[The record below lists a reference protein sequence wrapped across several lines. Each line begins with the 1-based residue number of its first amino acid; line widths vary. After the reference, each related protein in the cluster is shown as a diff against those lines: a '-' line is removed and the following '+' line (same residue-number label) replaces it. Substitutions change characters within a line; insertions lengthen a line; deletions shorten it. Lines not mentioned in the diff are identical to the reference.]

1 MRRDNS
7 EFVTGFLSESGTHVR
22 NKDYFAYTE
31 LDDIACWV
39 IARGLDAD
47 QEVQSAELAVK
58 SVLGHFMQKPS
69 LSRYRISRY
78 LQEAHRVLRQE
89 SHRVRLKASLTLI
102 VTDYARVVYGVA
114 GNTRLYM
121 FRNGRLHLRS
131 KDQSLSQQMADGEEI
146 AEDVLDCHEERHNL
160 LNYLGTPDEFRPYIS
175 KKLPLYDGDV
185 LLLTTPGVWEGV
197 GPAEMQDALEEAKDP
212 EALIDTVEDVLL
224 SKQQRVV
231 NNYTA
236 AAIFAN
242 KIFKTDPQKK
252 WRIIKRV
259 AIIVLLLALT
269 GGGALL
275 FKMKEAE
282 RIADAAT
289 GMFEHEQN
297 GDAFIEESDYPKALK
312 EYSEARNAANI
323 VKDKI
328 HAALLNKKQRIT
340 QLIVD
345 GDTAMKDEQYQK
357 ALEKYD
363 KALKEMKGRDDF
375 NEPEIA
381 AKKEKTESYLL
392 VMQWKKEGDMLF
404 EAQDYEGAAA
414 FYQKA
419 RKLAL
424 ESSYLTG
431 EKEIRAKLDEVEAKK
446 TGISKEQKMLSAD
459 KLEKKGDDSYAAGDF
474 AAAIESYTMAQ
485 EMYQEIGVLEK
496 VLAMERK
503 VTKVEEKLNPP
514 AAVPVVAAE
523 QSTPQVVPSAAQQQG
538 GNAGQV
544 SNTTPATTPASAAQQ
559 QAGNAGQ
566 ASPPTSATTPPPAVQ
581 QQAPKPGQAAIST
594 SAATPPPAVQQQG
607 GNAGHASTPSPV
619 ATPAPAVQQQ
629 GGNAGHVTTPSPAAT
644 PPPAVQQQAPKP
656 GQSASPAPSARPV
669 EGKSAAESPA
679 NPAQKEAVKAP

>member
-7 EFVTGFLSESGTHVR
+7 DFVTGFLSESGTHVR

-39 IARGLDAD
+39 IARGLDND
-47 QEVQSAELAVK
+47 QEVESAELAAK
-58 SVLGHFMQKPS
+58 AVLGHFMQKPS

-78 LQEAHRVLRQE
+78 LREAHRVLKEE
-89 SHRVRLKASLTLI
+89 SYRVRLKASLTLI

-114 GNTRLYM
+114 GNTRLYL

-131 KDQSLSQQMADGEEI
+131 KDQSLSQQMADREEI
-146 AEDVLDCHEERHNL
+146 AEDVLDHHEERHNL
-160 LNYLGTPDEFRPYIS
+160 LSYLGTPGEFRPYIS

-185 LLLTTPGVWEGV
+185 LLLTTPGLWERV
-197 GPAEMQDALEEAKDP
+197 DSAEMQDALEEAKDP
-212 EALIDTVEDVLL
+212 TALLDTLEDVLL
-224 SKQQRVV
+224 GKQQRVV

-242 KIFKTDPQKK
+242 KIFKIDPQKK

-259 AIIVLLLALT
+259 ALIALLLVLT

-282 RIADAAT
+282 RIAEAAT

-297 GDAFIEESDYPKALK
+297 GDAYIEESDYPKALK
-312 EYSEARNAANI
+312 EYSEARNMANI
-323 VKDKI
+323 VKDKV

-345 GDTAMKDEQYQK
+345 GDTAMKDEQYTK

-381 AKKEKTESYLL
+381 AKKEKVESYLL
-392 VMQWKKEGDMLF
+392 VLQWKKEGDMLL
-404 EAQDYEGAAA
+404 EAQDYEGAEA

-424 ESSYLTG
+424 ESGFLTG
-431 EKEIRAKLDEVEAKK
+431 EKEIRAKLDEVGSKK
-446 TGISKEQKMLSAD
+446 TGIDKEQKMLSAD

-474 AAAIESYTMAQ
+474 AGAIESFTMAQ
-485 EMYQEIGVLEK
+485 EIYQEIGVLEK

-503 VTKVEEKLNPP
+503 VTKAEEKLNPP
-514 AAVPVVAAE
+514 AAAAPAAAPPASQAVPQAVQPQAANPVNAT
-523 QSTPQVVPSAAQQQG
+523 SPAPAA
-538 GNAGQV
+538 
-544 SNTTPATTPASAAQQ
+544 PPASAAPTSGTN
-559 QAGNAGQ
+559 AGNGANPASAVPQ
-566 ASPPTSATTPPPAVQ
+566 APVAPTSAPNS
-581 QQAPKPGQAAIST
+581 G
-594 SAATPPPAVQQQG
+594 
-607 GNAGHASTPSPV
+607 AGASSTP
-619 ATPAPAVQQQ
+619 AANPAPVVLPPTGNQ
-629 GGNAGHVTTPSPAAT
+629 GNGSASSVSSPTAPAAESPLT
-644 PPPAVQQQAPKP
+644 NKGKATN
-656 GQSASPAPSARPV
+656 PAPSAQPD
-669 EGKSAAESPA
+669 GTGSKPAEPTA
-679 NPAQKEAVKAP
+679 NPAQKEAVTTP

>member
-7 EFVTGFLSESGTHVR
+7 DFVTGFLSESGTHVR

-39 IARGLDAD
+39 IARGLDND
-47 QEVQSAELAVK
+47 QEVESAELAVK

-78 LQEAHRVLRQE
+78 LHEAHRVLKEE
-89 SHRVRLKASLTLI
+89 SHRVRLKASLTLV

-114 GNTRLYM
+114 GHTRLYL

-131 KDQSLSQQMADGEEI
+131 KDQSLSQQMADREEI
-146 AEDVLDCHEERHNL
+146 AEDVLDHHEERHNL
-160 LNYLGTPDEFRPYIS
+160 LSYMGTPGEFRPYIS

-185 LLLTTPGVWEGV
+185 LLLTTPGLWEGV
-197 GPAEMQDALEEAKDP
+197 GSAEMQDALQEAKDP
-212 EALIDTVEDVLL
+212 AALTDTLEDVLL
-224 SKQQRVV
+224 GKQQRVV

-242 KIFKTDPQKK
+242 KIFKIDPQKK

-297 GDAFIEESDYPKALK
+297 GDAYIEESDYPKALK

-323 VKDKI
+323 VKDKV

-345 GDTAMKDEQYQK
+345 GDTAMKDEQYAK

-381 AKKEKTESYLL
+381 AKKEKAESYLL
-392 VMQWKKEGDMLF
+392 VLQWKKEGDLLL

-424 ESSYLTG
+424 ESSFLSG
-431 EKEIRAKLDEVEAKK
+431 EKEIRAKLDEVESKR
-446 TGISKEQKMLSAD
+446 TGIDKEQKMLSAD
-459 KLEKKGDDSYAAGDF
+459 KLEKKGDDSYASGDF
-474 AAAIESYTMAQ
+474 AGAIESYTMAQ
-485 EMYQEIGVLEK
+485 EVYQEIGVLEK

-503 VTKVEEKLNPP
+503 VTKAEEKLNPP
-514 AAVPVVAAE
+514 AAVPAAAAE
-523 QSTPQVVPSAAQQQG
+523 PPASQSAPQAVSPPAPAVHS
-538 GNAGQV
+538 GNAAASSV
-544 SNTTPATTPASAAQQ
+544 PAA
-559 QAGNAGQ
+559 N
-566 ASPPTSATTPPPAVQ
+566 
-581 QQAPKPGQAAIST
+581 
-594 SAATPPPAVQQQG
+594 
-607 GNAGHASTPSPV
+607 
-619 ATPAPAVQQQ
+619 PAPAVQPPAANPGQ
-629 GGNAGHVTTPSPAAT
+629 GTSSSPAAN
-644 PPPAVQQQAPKP
+644 PVPAVQPPVSNPGHGTSSAPATNPALAVPSPMTNP
-656 GQSASPAPSARPV
+656 GHAANSAPAAPPAQPAGS
-669 EGKSAAESPA
+669 KSAEPTA
-679 NPAQKEAVKAP
+679 NPAQKEAATAP